1 MPEIR
6 RTFGRYL
13 RELRQSRS
21 LGLREVS
28 RQVIRQPG
36 ARGLSPAYLSLIER
50 GHVEIPQQHILR
62 HLSVVLGVDDNLFA
76 AIAQGLR
83 IVTLSDLLEQSSL
96 HHAILVELR
105 SGTARYPAI
114 ISAIIEILQASPGG
128 FQGLRAIHFQ
138 EGKVDGFLSF
148 DPKLRRCRR

>member
-6 RTFGRYL
+6 RAFGRYL

-28 RQVIRQPG
+28 RQVTQQPG

-62 HLSVVLGVDDNLFA
+62 HLSTVLGVDENQFA
-76 AIAQGLR
+76 AIAQGQR
-83 IVTLSDLLEQSSL
+83 IVTFSALLEQSSL
-96 HHAILVELR
+96 HHALLVELR

-114 ISAIIEILQASPGG
+114 LSAIIELIKASPDG

-138 EGKVDGFLSF
+138 EGKVDGFLAF
-148 DPKLRRCRR
+148 EPKLRRCR